1 MRYTEFNLT
10 EDELFELN
18 MSPGNLKKMA
28 QGIDARAGMEFE
40 LIVPGVEDEEEEFD
54 SEPDYEVDEGFPT
67 GRGWQRDVISF
78 FRGGEM
84 GNSTSTIQRAI
95 DSLNEDFWS
104 WMDEAEE
111 DFSSSPQGYQ
121 RVREIATDNVDPG
134 DYDEDSERELQQAIQ
149 AYIDENEEHIRD
161 EISQEFRDDADTL
174 FERWLDEQEIRSM
187 SDFGNQYN
195 LDWPY
200 WTEQEYYGG
209 GGASVDAIADDFSQA
224 IGRPVNAASSYHGAT
239 RQPGKY
245 VVEPDGSLHGDEG
258 EKGLEFVSPP
268 LTIPEMIEDLDK
280 VAKWA
285 GQVGAYTNDSTGL
298 HINVSVPDQEN
309 LD

>member
-1 MRYTEFNLT
+1 MRYQEFNLT

-40 LIVPGVEDEEEEFD
+40 LIVPGVEEEEEEFD
-54 SEPDYEVDEGFPT
+54 PEPDYEVDEGFPV

-78 FRGGEM
+78 FRGGDM

-111 DFSSSPQGYQ
+111 DFISSPAGQE
-121 RVREIATDNVDPG
+121 RVREIATDNVDPS

-149 AYIDENEEHIRD
+149 DYIDQNEEYIRD

-200 WTEQEYYGG
+200 WTEPEYYGG
-209 GGASVDAIADDFSQA
+209 GGTVSIDANCKWCPTTTNQHKKVCTNTSKPLQKQCPTFPSFCTTCLDDLWLTCSTIQCSDSLRSLALWASKKRQA
-224 IGRPVNAASSYHGAT
+224 TLNALSG
-239 RQPGKY
+239 
-245 VVEPDGSLHGDEG
+245 
-258 EKGLEFVSPP
+258 
-268 LTIPEMIEDLDK
+268 
-280 VAKWA
+280 
-285 GQVGAYTNDSTGL
+285 
-298 HINVSVPDQEN
+298 
-309 LD
+309 